1 MNQLVIGKYISL
13 KRKQK
18 NMTQEQLAEKL
29 GVSNKTISK
38 WETGKCMPDYSIVK
52 NLCDEL
58 EITVAELF
66 DGESS
71 GEKSVRIYDEEQFL
85 DLLRRTQELEDIR
98 QRVENFTQ
106 VAQQDMNK
114 KQQELL
120 APIQDKLRNAI
131 KAVGDE
137 KGYAYII
144 DNNPGIVLYTG
155 NAAIDA
161 TPLVKAKLGLK

>member
-1 MNQLVIGKYISL
+1 MQETMKQMNDKYAGEM
-13 KRKQK
+13 KTMEDEFQK
-18 NMTQEQLAEKL
+18 KYTDYIAQQDSMTENIK
-29 GVSNKTISK
+29 
-38 WETGKCMPDYSIVK
+38 
-52 NLCDEL
+52 
-58 EITVAELF
+58 
-66 DGESS
+66 
-71 GEKSVRIYDEEQFL
+71 
-85 DLLRRTQELEDIR
+85 LRRTQELEDIR

>member
-1 MNQLVIGKYISL
+1 MNDKYAGEM
-13 KRKQK
+13 KTMEDEFQK
-18 NMTQEQLAEKL
+18 KYTDYIAQQDSMTENIK
-29 GVSNKTISK
+29 
-38 WETGKCMPDYSIVK
+38 
-52 NLCDEL
+52 
-58 EITVAELF
+58 
-66 DGESS
+66 
-71 GEKSVRIYDEEQFL
+71 
-85 DLLRRTQELEDIR
+85 LRRTQELEDIR

-137 KGYAYII
+137 KGYAYIF
-144 DNNPGIVLYTG
+144 DNNPVIVLYTG

>member
-1 MNQLVIGKYISL
+1 MKKLIIFL
-13 KRKQK
+13 L
-18 NMTQEQLAEKL
+18 MILPL
-29 GVSNKTISK
+29 GVFAQEAKVALVNSQEIMMAMPEIAAMQETMKQMNDKYAGEMKTMEDEFQK
-38 WETGKCMPDYSIVK
+38 KYTDYIAQQDSMTENIK
-52 NLCDEL
+52 
-58 EITVAELF
+58 
-66 DGESS
+66 
-71 GEKSVRIYDEEQFL
+71 
-85 DLLRRTQELEDIR
+85 LRRTQELEDIR

-137 KGYAYII
+137 KGYAYIF
-144 DNNPGIVLYTG
+144 DNNPVIVLYTG

>member
-1 MNQLVIGKYISL
+1 M
-13 KRKQK
+13 
-18 NMTQEQLAEKL
+18 MA
-29 GVSNKTISK
+29 
-38 WETGKCMPDYSIVK
+38 MP
-52 NLCDEL
+52 
-58 EITVAELF
+58 EITAMQETMKQMN
-66 DGESS
+66 DKYAGEMKTM
-71 GEKSVRIYDEEQFL
+71 EDEFQKKYTDYIAQQDSMTENIK
-85 DLLRRTQELEDIR
+85 LRRTQELEDIR

-106 VAQQDMNK
+106 VAQQDMSK

-120 APIQDKLRNAI
+120 APIQEKLRNAI

>member
-1 MNQLVIGKYISL
+1 MMAMPEIAAMQETMKQMNDKYAGEM
-13 KRKQK
+13 KTMEDEFQK
-18 NMTQEQLAEKL
+18 KYTDYIAQQDSMTENIK
-29 GVSNKTISK
+29 
-38 WETGKCMPDYSIVK
+38 
-52 NLCDEL
+52 
-58 EITVAELF
+58 
-66 DGESS
+66 
-71 GEKSVRIYDEEQFL
+71 
-85 DLLRRTQELEDIR
+85 LRRTQELEDIR

>member
-1 MNQLVIGKYISL
+1 MKKLIIFL
-13 KRKQK
+13 L
-18 NMTQEQLAEKL
+18 MILPL
-29 GVSNKTISK
+29 GVSAQEAKVAIVNSQEIMMAMPEIAAMQETMKQMNDKYAGEMKTMEDEFQK
-38 WETGKCMPDYSIVK
+38 KYTDYIAQQDSMTENIK
-52 NLCDEL
+52 
-58 EITVAELF
+58 
-66 DGESS
+66 
-71 GEKSVRIYDEEQFL
+71 
-85 DLLRRTQELEDIR
+85 LRRTQELEDIR

>member
-1 MNQLVIGKYISL
+1 M
-13 KRKQK
+13 
-18 NMTQEQLAEKL
+18 MA
-29 GVSNKTISK
+29 
-38 WETGKCMPDYSIVK
+38 MP
-52 NLCDEL
+52 
-58 EITVAELF
+58 EITAMQETMKQMN
-66 DGESS
+66 DKYAGEMKTM
-71 GEKSVRIYDEEQFL
+71 EDEFQKKYTDYIAQQDSMTENIK
-85 DLLRRTQELEDIR
+85 LRRTQELEDIR

-137 KGYAYII
+137 KGYAYIF
-144 DNNPGIVLYTG
+144 DNNPVIVLYTG

>member
-1 MNQLVIGKYISL
+1 MKKLIIFL
-13 KRKQK
+13 L
-18 NMTQEQLAEKL
+18 MILPL
-29 GVSNKTISK
+29 GVFAQEAKVALVNSQEIMMA
-38 WETGKCMPDYSIVK
+38 MP
-52 NLCDEL
+52 
-58 EITVAELF
+58 EITAMQETMKQMN
-66 DGESS
+66 DKYAGEMKTM
-71 GEKSVRIYDEEQFL
+71 EDEFQKKYTDSMTENIK
-85 DLLRRTQELEDIR
+85 LRRTQELEDIR

-137 KGYAYII
+137 KGYAYIF
-144 DNNPGIVLYTG
+144 DNNPVIVLYTG

>member
-1 MNQLVIGKYISL
+1 MKKLIIFLLMILPLGVFAQEAKVAIVNSNEIMGAMPEIKAMQTELEQMNNKYVEEMKTMESEFQKKYSDYVAQQDSLTENIKL
-13 KRKQK
+13 KR
-18 NMTQEQLAEKL
+18 M
-29 GVSNKTISK
+29 
-38 WETGKCMPDYSIVK
+38 
-52 NLCDEL
+52 
-58 EITVAELF
+58 
-66 DGESS
+66 
-71 GEKSVRIYDEEQFL
+71 
-85 DLLRRTQELEDIR
+85 QELEDLR
-98 QRVENFTQ
+98 TRVENFSQ
-106 VAQQDMNK
+106 VAQQDMQK

-131 KAVGDE
+131 KTVGDE

>member
-1 MNQLVIGKYISL
+1 MAMPEIAAMQETMKQMNDKYAGEM
-13 KRKQK
+13 KTMEDEFQK
-18 NMTQEQLAEKL
+18 KYTDYIAQQDSMTENIK
-29 GVSNKTISK
+29 
-38 WETGKCMPDYSIVK
+38 
-52 NLCDEL
+52 
-58 EITVAELF
+58 
-66 DGESS
+66 
-71 GEKSVRIYDEEQFL
+71 
-85 DLLRRTQELEDIR
+85 LRRTQELEDIR

>member
-1 MNQLVIGKYISL
+1 MAIVNSQEIMMAMPEIAAMQETMKQMNDKYAGEM
-13 KRKQK
+13 KTMEDEFQK
-18 NMTQEQLAEKL
+18 KYTDYIAQQDSMTENIK
-29 GVSNKTISK
+29 
-38 WETGKCMPDYSIVK
+38 
-52 NLCDEL
+52 
-58 EITVAELF
+58 
-66 DGESS
+66 
-71 GEKSVRIYDEEQFL
+71 
-85 DLLRRTQELEDIR
+85 LRRTQELEDIR

-114 KQQELL
+114 NQQELL

>member
-1 MNQLVIGKYISL
+1 MKQMNDKYAGEM
-13 KRKQK
+13 KTMEDEFQK
-18 NMTQEQLAEKL
+18 KYTDYIAQQDSMTENIK
-29 GVSNKTISK
+29 
-38 WETGKCMPDYSIVK
+38 
-52 NLCDEL
+52 
-58 EITVAELF
+58 
-66 DGESS
+66 
-71 GEKSVRIYDEEQFL
+71 
-85 DLLRRTQELEDIR
+85 LRRTQELEDIR

>member
-1 MNQLVIGKYISL
+1 M
-13 KRKQK
+13 
-18 NMTQEQLAEKL
+18 MA
-29 GVSNKTISK
+29 
-38 WETGKCMPDYSIVK
+38 MP
-52 NLCDEL
+52 
-58 EITVAELF
+58 EITAMQETMKQMN
-66 DGESS
+66 DKYAGEMKTM
-71 GEKSVRIYDEEQFL
+71 EDEFQKKYTDYIAQQDSMTENIK
-85 DLLRRTQELEDIR
+85 LRRTQELEDIR

>member
-1 MNQLVIGKYISL
+1 MPEIAAMQETMKQMNDKYAGEM
-13 KRKQK
+13 KTMEDEFQK
-18 NMTQEQLAEKL
+18 KYTDYIAQQDSMTENIK
-29 GVSNKTISK
+29 
-38 WETGKCMPDYSIVK
+38 
-52 NLCDEL
+52 
-58 EITVAELF
+58 
-66 DGESS
+66 
-71 GEKSVRIYDEEQFL
+71 
-85 DLLRRTQELEDIR
+85 LRRTQELEDIR

>member
-1 MNQLVIGKYISL
+1 MKKLIIFL
-13 KRKQK
+13 L
-18 NMTQEQLAEKL
+18 MILPL
-29 GVSNKTISK
+29 GVFAQEAKVAIVNSQEIMMA
-38 WETGKCMPDYSIVK
+38 MP
-52 NLCDEL
+52 
-58 EITVAELF
+58 EITAMQETMKQMN
-66 DGESS
+66 DKYAGEMKTM
-71 GEKSVRIYDEEQFL
+71 EDEFQKK
-85 DLLRRTQELEDIR
+85 
-98 QRVENFTQ
+98 
-106 VAQQDMNK
+106 QDMNK

-120 APIQDKLRNAI
+120 APIQEKLRNAI

>member
-1 MNQLVIGKYISL
+1 MKKLIIFL
-13 KRKQK
+13 L
-18 NMTQEQLAEKL
+18 MILPL
-29 GVSNKTISK
+29 GVSAQEAKVAIVNSQEIMMA
-38 WETGKCMPDYSIVK
+38 MP
-52 NLCDEL
+52 
-58 EITVAELF
+58 EITAMQETMKQMN
-66 DGESS
+66 DKYAGEMKTM
-71 GEKSVRIYDEEQFL
+71 EDEFQKKYTDYIAQQDSMTENIK
-85 DLLRRTQELEDIR
+85 LRRTQELEDIR

>member
-1 MNQLVIGKYISL
+1 MQETMKQMNDKYAGEM
-13 KRKQK
+13 KTMEDEFQK
-18 NMTQEQLAEKL
+18 KYTDYIAQQDSMTENIK
-29 GVSNKTISK
+29 
-38 WETGKCMPDYSIVK
+38 
-52 NLCDEL
+52 
-58 EITVAELF
+58 
-66 DGESS
+66 
-71 GEKSVRIYDEEQFL
+71 
-85 DLLRRTQELEDIR
+85 LRRTQELEDIR

-106 VAQQDMNK
+106 VAQQDMSK

-120 APIQDKLRNAI
+120 APIQEKLRNAI

-161 TPLVKAKLGLK
+161 TPLVKAN

>member
-1 MNQLVIGKYISL
+1 MAIVNS
-13 KRKQK
+13 
-18 NMTQEQLAEKL
+18 QEIMMA
-29 GVSNKTISK
+29 
-38 WETGKCMPDYSIVK
+38 MP
-52 NLCDEL
+52 
-58 EITVAELF
+58 EITAMQETMKQMN
-66 DGESS
+66 DKYAGEMKTM
-71 GEKSVRIYDEEQFL
+71 EDEFQKKYTDYIAQQDSMTENIKL
-85 DLLRRTQELEDIR
+85 RTQELEDIR

-106 VAQQDMNK
+106 VAQQDMSK

-120 APIQDKLRNAI
+120 APIQEKLRNAI

>member
-1 MNQLVIGKYISL
+1 MKKLIIFVDDPPVRSFAQEAKVAIVNSQEIMMAMPEIAAMQETMKQMNDKYAGEM
-13 KRKQK
+13 KTMEDEFQK
-18 NMTQEQLAEKL
+18 KYTDYIAQQDSMTENIK
-29 GVSNKTISK
+29 
-38 WETGKCMPDYSIVK
+38 
-52 NLCDEL
+52 
-58 EITVAELF
+58 
-66 DGESS
+66 
-71 GEKSVRIYDEEQFL
+71 
-85 DLLRRTQELEDIR
+85 LRRTQELEDIR

-161 TPLVKAKLGLK
+161 TPLVKAKCRLK

>member
-1 MNQLVIGKYISL
+1 M
-13 KRKQK
+13 
-18 NMTQEQLAEKL
+18 A
-29 GVSNKTISK
+29 
-38 WETGKCMPDYSIVK
+38 MP
-52 NLCDEL
+52 
-58 EITVAELF
+58 EITAMQETMKQMN
-66 DGESS
+66 DKYAGEMKTM
-71 GEKSVRIYDEEQFL
+71 EDEFQKKYTDYIAQQDSMTENIK
-85 DLLRRTQELEDIR
+85 LRRTQELEDIR

-137 KGYAYII
+137 KGYAYIF
-144 DNNPGIVLYTG
+144 DNNPVIVLYTG